1 MTKIQYMKKI
11 LWICICCF
19 VSQWTTAQVTP
30 KWAEKAKKAVFSII
44 TYDKENKI
52 KATGNGFYINA
63 NGTALSDYTLF
74 EGADHATIITT
85 DGKQQPVES
94 ISGANSMYDVVKFN
108 TPMAKKQEVLTIA
121 SQPAKVGETI
131 YLLPYST
138 QKATTCQTGKV
149 VSVDSIG
156 NNSFYYTLELATN
169 EKTVSCPIMNA
180 NGEVLGLI
188 QKSVSEDKKESYAI
202 GASFGAA
209 LSVTALSANDRSL
222 YNIGIKKAL
231 PDTEEQALIYLFIS
245 SSTLERD
252 AYLQLLNDFLDQY
265 PNSYDGYVRRATL
278 YMGENDI
285 EQYPMAED
293 DLEKAIEVATNKSE
307 AYFNVAKTIHA
318 YLISLGEK
326 EPYEAWSYGKALDIV
341 RKAIK
346 EDPQPLYIQ
355 LEGDIL
361 FADQKYSEAYQSYEK
376 VNQSEMASPA
386 TFYSAAK
393 TKQLIEG
400 TDYNEIIALMDSA
413 IVRFTKPYTSE
424 AAPYF
429 YERADMKA
437 QAGKYKEAV
446 MDYNNFY
453 DALQGAVTAA
463 FYFQREQSELQ
474 CRMYQ
479 QAINDI
485 NKAVEMEPGNAM
497 YWTEKGSV
505 HIRFNQLDEAV
516 AALNKAITLNNQDGA
531 TYRLLGYCQVKQK
544 KNKEACANFAKAKE
558 LGDTVVD
565 KLIEKYCK

>member
-1 MTKIQYMKKI
+1 MKKI

-149 VSVDSIG
+149 ISVDSIG

-252 AYLQLLNDFLDQY
+252 AYLQLLNDFLEKY

-293 DLEKAIEVATNKSE
+293 DLGKAIEVATNKSE

-400 TDYNEIIALMDSA
+400 TDYNEIISLMDSA

-437 QAGKYKEAV
+437 QVGKYKEAV

-485 NKAVEMEPGNAM
+485 NKAVEMEPENAM

-516 AALNKAITLNNQDGA
+516 AALNKAITLNYQDGV

>member
-1 MTKIQYMKKI
+1 
-11 LWICICCF
+11 
-19 VSQWTTAQVTP
+19 
-30 KWAEKAKKAVFSII
+30 
-44 TYDKENKI
+44 
-52 KATGNGFYINA
+52 
-63 NGTALSDYTLF
+63 
-74 EGADHATIITT
+74 
-85 DGKQQPVES
+85 
-94 ISGANSMYDVVKFN
+94 MYDVVKFN

-149 VSVDSIG
+149 ISVDSIG

-252 AYLQLLNDFLDQY
+252 AYLQLLNDFLEKY

-293 DLEKAIEVATNKSE
+293 DLGKAIEVATNKSE

-400 TDYNEIIALMDSA
+400 TDYNEIISLMDSA

-437 QAGKYKEAV
+437 QVGKYKEAV

-485 NKAVEMEPGNAM
+485 NKAVEMEPENAM

-516 AALNKAITLNNQDGA
+516 AALNKAITLNYQDGV